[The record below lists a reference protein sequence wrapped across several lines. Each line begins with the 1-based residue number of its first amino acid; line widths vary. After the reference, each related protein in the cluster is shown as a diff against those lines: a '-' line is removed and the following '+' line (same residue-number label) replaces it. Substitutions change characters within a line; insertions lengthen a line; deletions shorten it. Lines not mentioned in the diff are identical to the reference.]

1 MKLEVHWKQLVTT
14 IEHNRSEVMSKDDV
28 IEVGGVVEET
38 LRNAVFQVRLENGH
52 VILAHIAGK
61 LRMNNIQVLQGD
73 HVTVEISPYDLT
85 KGRIIWR
92 SKG

>member
-1 MKLEVHWKQLVTT
+1 MAKEDVMELE
-14 IEHNRSEVMSKDDV
+14 
-28 IEVGGVVEET
+28 GVVEET
-38 LRNAVFQVRLENGH
+38 MRNAVFQVRLENGTAYRPIWLGSCACH
-52 VILAHIAGK
+52 
-61 LRMNNIQVLQGD
+61 NIQVLPGD

>member
-1 MKLEVHWKQLVTT
+1 MAKEDVMELE
-14 IEHNRSEVMSKDDV
+14 
-28 IEVGGVVEET
+28 GVVEESM
-38 LRNAVFQVRLENGH
+38 RNAVFQVKLENGH
-52 VILAHIAGK
+52 CIQAHLAGK
-61 LRMNNIQVLQGD
+61 LRMHNIQVLSGD

>member
-1 MKLEVHWKQLVTT
+1 MA
-14 IEHNRSEVMSKDDV
+14 KDDV
-28 IEVGGVVEET
+28 IEIAGVVEET
-38 LRNAVFQVRLENGH
+38 LRNAQFQVRLENGH
-52 VILAHIAGK
+52 LILAHLAGK

-73 HVTVEISPYDLT
+73 HVKVEMSPYDLS

>member
-1 MKLEVHWKQLVTT
+1 MAKEDVMELE
-14 IEHNRSEVMSKDDV
+14 
-28 IEVGGVVEET
+28 GVVEESM
-38 LRNAVFQVRLENGH
+38 RNAVFQVMH
-52 VILAHIAGK
+52 
-61 LRMNNIQVLQGD
+61 NIQVLPGD